1 VLVEIAIQTM
11 AGYRA
16 TLDLARW
23 AEANGVVAL
32 AAADHYL
39 TSDET
44 ASDPALDQLTVLAAV
59 AAGTSSLQL
68 ATLVSPITFRHPAV
82 LLKQAVSLDEI
93 SGGRFTLGVGTGW
106 MEPEHSLF
114 GIEFPAEAER
124 FDRLE
129 EALGYLRAALAPEP
143 VGFRGRYYNL
153 APVDFQPRP
162 AHLRLI
168 VGGTGGRRTPTLAGR
183 FADEFNAYPGK
194 ADLAGR
200 VGLARAAAV
209 EAGRDPGDL
218 MISTAFPVVAGG
230 TDALYED
237 ALSAFADR
245 RGKTPGAVEADLTGV
260 GIPHGTPGRVRE
272 ELDSLAAMGVSRIYL
287 QVGRADSPGVRRS
300 VEVFL
305 EAVS

>member
-1 VLVEIAIQTM
+1 MEIAIQTM

-23 AEANGVVAL
+23 AEANGIVAL

-39 TSDET
+39 VSSEKT
-44 ASDPALDQLTVLAAV
+44 SDPALDQLTVLAAV
-59 AAGTSSLQL
+59 AVETSTLGL

-93 SGGRFTLGVGTGW
+93 SGGRFSLGVGTGW

-114 GIEFPAEAER
+114 GIEFPTEAER

-129 EALGYLRAALAPEP
+129 EALEYLRAALDPESP
-143 VGFRGRYYNL
+143 GFRGRYYNL
-153 APVDFQPRP
+153 APFEPQPRP
-162 AHLRLI
+162 ATLRLI
-168 VGGTGGRRTPTLAGR
+168 VGGTGARRTPALAGR
-183 FADEFNAYPGK
+183 FADEFNAYPGR

-200 VGLARAAAV
+200 VTLARTAAV
-209 EAGRDPGDL
+209 EAGRQPDDV
-218 MISTAFPVVAGG
+218 MISTAFPVVAGR
-230 TDALYED
+230 TDAEYRR
-237 ALSAFADR
+237 ALAASAER
-245 RGKTPGAVEADLTGV
+245 RGKTPRAVEADLAGV
-260 GIPHGTPGRVRE
+260 GIPHGTSGRVRAGIG
-272 ELDSLAAMGVSRIYL
+272 SLAAAGVSRVYL
-287 QVGRADSPGVRRS
+287 QLGRADSIEARRS

>member
-1 VLVEIAIQTM
+1 LVEIAIQTM

-23 AEANGVVAL
+23 AEANGIVGL

-44 ASDPALDQLTVLAAV
+44 TSDPALDQLTVLAAV

-143 VGFRGRYYNL
+143 VGFRGRYYTL

-162 AHLRLI
+162 THLRLI

-183 FADEFNAYPGK
+183 FADEFNAYPGR
-194 ADLAGR
+194 ADLAAR
-200 VGLARAAAV
+200 VVLARAAAA
-209 EAGRDPGDL
+209 EAGRDPDGL
-218 MISTAFPVVAGG
+218 MISSAFPIVAGG
-230 TDALYED
+230 TEAEYREAL
-237 ALSAFADR
+237 ASFARR
-245 RGKTPGAVEADLTGV
+245 RGKTPEAIETRLVEV
-260 GIPHGTPGRVRE
+260 GIPHGTPDRLKEGIGA
-272 ELDSLAAMGVSRIYL
+272 LADLGVSRIYL
-287 QVGRADSPGVRRS
+287 QVGRADAPTVERS
-300 VEVFL
+300 VEVFI
-305 EAVS
+305 EAVG

>member
-1 VLVEIAIQTM
+1 MEIAIQTM

-39 TSDET
+39 ISSERT
-44 ASDPALDQLTVLAAV
+44 SDPALDQLTVLAAV
-59 AAGTSSLQL
+59 AAGTSTLGL

-93 SGGRFTLGVGTGW
+93 SGGRFSLGVGTGW

-129 EALGYLRAALAPEP
+129 ETLGYLRAALDPESP
-143 VGFRGRYYNL
+143 GFRGRYYNL
-153 APVDFQPRP
+153 APFESQPRP
-162 AHLRLI
+162 ANLRLI
-168 VGGTGGRRTPTLAGR
+168 VGGTGAWRTPSLAGR
-183 FADEFNAYPGK
+183 FADEFNVYPGR

-200 VGLARAAAV
+200 VGRARAAAAEV
-209 EAGRDPGDL
+209 GRDPDVL
-218 MISTAFPVVAGG
+218 KITTAFPVVAGG
-230 TDALYED
+230 TDAEYRE
-237 ALSAFADR
+237 ALAAFADR
-245 RGKTPGAVEADLTGV
+245 RGQPPQVVEKRLLAA
-260 GIPHGTPGRVRE
+260 GIPHGTPGRLRQGIVV
-272 ELDSLAAMGVSRIYL
+272 LAEAGVSRIYL

-305 EAVS
+305 EAVG